1 MAALAR
7 TIEIYGIVQD
17 EKYVY
22 SASTAVLV
30 YDILLT
36 MDREV
41 KLFWTGQF
49 SGATIVYVAVRS
61 MGLLVNILGFGT
73 HIPTLDQKSCDAVTK
88 AWDALEALEYL
99 PSAVFSGMRAFALT
113 RRWYWGALIFVLA
126 LSPVAVNLTDL
137 IIYTFGAAWPV
148 IGCYMATRPMKTWIH
163 TLVLVLSRAPL
174 ITADILL
181 IIITLRTLR
190 YGSGAFLNA
199 VRVRKR
205 RSLSDVM
212 LWNGML
218 YFVAI
223 TILNILV
230 LVLNVG
236 GTETSGV
243 AGWVGAFAPPLNTIL
258 ISRFLLDLQEA
269 NSQDVGLAGDDT
281 YLFTESIV
289 SVGTLNFPRVF
300 GSIGSTI
307 DPLRATAEVK
317 KDPRKGEVDSLGG
330 SELSEMKFAQDME
343 GLRPARFT

>member
-49 SGATIVYVAVRS
+49 SGATIVYFAVRS

-73 HIPTLDQKSCDAVTK
+73 HIPTLDQKGCPERMADT
-88 AWDALEALEYL
+88 WDALEALEYL

-137 IIYTFGAAWPV
+137 IMYTFGAAWPV
-148 IGCYMATRPMKTWIH
+148 IGCYMATRPMKTRIY
-163 TLVLVLSRAPL
+163 TL
-174 ITADILL
+174 
-181 IIITLRTLR
+181 
-190 YGSGAFLNA
+190 
-199 VRVRKR
+199 
-205 RSLSDVM
+205 SLSDVM
-212 LWNGML
+212 LWNGVL

-223 TILNILV
+223 TTLNILV

-281 YLFTESIV
+281 YLFTESIG

-307 DPLRATAEVK
+307 DPQRAAAEVK

-330 SELSEMKFAQDME
+330 SELSEMKFAEDVE